1 MSGEGVTGQEC
12 CVCHEAMVFSHL
24 YTTCPTARRFVVNG
38 FSRIMCMDCIRLI
51 KRLFP

>member
-1 MSGEGVTGQEC
+1 MSGQEC
-12 CVCHEAMVFSHL
+12 CVCHEAMVFGHL
-24 YTTCPTARRFVVNG
+24 YTTFVVNGFSLNG

>member
-1 MSGEGVTGQEC
+1 MSGEEC
-12 CVCHEAMVFSHL
+12 CVCHEAMVFGHL
-24 YTTCPTARRFVVNG
+24 YTTFVVNG